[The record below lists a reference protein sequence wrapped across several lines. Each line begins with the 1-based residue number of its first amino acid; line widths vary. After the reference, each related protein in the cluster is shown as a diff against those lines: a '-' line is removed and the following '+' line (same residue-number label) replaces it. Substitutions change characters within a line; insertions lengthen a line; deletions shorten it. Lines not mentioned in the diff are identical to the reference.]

1 MFFQAE
7 DGRRDIGVTGVQTCA
22 LPIYVSLKV
31 ESGQFAALV
40 GPTGAGK
47 STLLG
52 LIARLYDPLSG
63 AVKIDGADVRRFTLE
78 SLRRQ
83 VSFVLQETVLFRAP
97 VWQNIAYG
105 KPGAS
110 REEIVR
116 AEIGRASCR

>member
-52 LIARLYDPLSG
+52 LIARLYHPLPG
-63 AVKIDGADVRRFTLE
+63 AGKID
-78 SLRRQ
+78 
-83 VSFVLQETVLFRAP
+83 
-97 VWQNIAYG
+97 
-105 KPGAS
+105 
-110 REEIVR
+110 
-116 AEIGRASCR
+116 EIGRASGRERVEISVVAGSLNEKRTRETPTGAAVHKRDILA